1 MDAYNFP
8 KCERSGNGVK
18 VRCFL
23 PGFLPVSED
32 SNCHLITKPWLVFPI
47 VVPPERD
54 FAALGLEGSCVCV
67 LYLWVYISHSR
78 IVLCYFY
85 LGCRCEERLCVGGK
99 KGETASLSLKWELP
113 FAFSIAWELWVW
125 RPDYQAMGCPSMK
138 PRGGGSYPNHSLYV
152 SGELLSLKGRRWGA
166 VNWLLVSEFYLV
178 K

>member
-1 MDAYNFP
+1 MWEVWEWGEGEMFSPWIFTSLRGFQLSLDHQALI
-8 KCERSGNGVK
+8 GV
-18 VRCFL
+18 
-23 PGFLPVSED
+23 
-32 SNCHLITKPWLVFPI
+32 SNCCPS
-47 VVPPERD
+47 R
-54 FAALGLEGSCVCV
+54 EGFCSSWAGRKLCVCM
-67 LYLWVYISHSR
+67 LYLWVYISHSC